1 MAKPRKRK
9 SAAGRPT
16 INDSGA
22 LEGVRAVRAEH
33 PRWGYFRAA
42 LAYVQD
48 LNPPQPPKHESVA
61 RRLADKLKVADGRGV
76 RREAMER
83 KLLWHVRGQLTL
95 ALYALELILRPG
107 PKE

>member
-1 MAKPRKRK
+1 VAKPRKRK
-9 SAAGRPT
+9 SAAGRPP
-16 INDSGA
+16 IADLEA
-22 LEGVRAVRAEH
+22 LEGVRGIRAAH

-42 LAYVQD
+42 LAYVHG

-83 KLLWHVRGQLTL
+83 ELLWHVRGRLLL
-95 ALYALELILRPG
+95 ALYALDLILRPG

>member
-1 MAKPRKRK
+1 VAKLRKRK
-9 SAAGRPT
+9 SAAGRPP
-16 INDSGA
+16 IADLEA
-22 LEGVRAVRAEH
+22 LEGVRRIRAAH

-42 LAYVQD
+42 LAYVQG

-76 RREAMER
+76 RHEAMER
-83 KLLWHVRGQLTL
+83 KLLWQLWSSLQL
-95 ALYALELILRPG
+95 ALYTLELILKPG